1 MTVQRRLVLGITQ
14 NMKPYRLIYQ
24 MDSSGVLP
32 ASTDVNDYR
41 KGIVGFLEGSHID
54 CLFWHDGAGGNTAN
68 YDSEVLELT
77 GERIGEIDPSL
88 RRLIDEGNDPPRI
101 VVPAAKE
108 RGVDI
113 FYSFRIN
120 DCHDSFGHEQL
131 RPTFKVEHPEWTI
144 GAGHP
149 EVHPSVHRNLNFA
162 VPEVRDLKFAV
173 IEEIFRKYDFDGLE
187 IDFLRSPPYFI
198 PSEAPENAHLLTQ
211 FLSRVRKHLNQRGKA
226 QGRQIPLA
234 VRVNPTLEAC
244 RLDGF
249 DIPTW
254 VEERLVD
261 GLILGSGNID
271 CDVAAFKNLTDG
283 RGILVYPCVYAWP
296 SGYNIIFGFEDS
308 EPMFRALASN
318 YWSQGADGIYTFNW
332 NAHSYVHRPDKNAQ
346 FAPQRGLLREMDAP
360 QRMRSKDKLY
370 VADRLLG
377 PKPML
382 PHNWLHATLPKTLSC
397 GKQVEVPILVGE
409 DFTKSPTPRLTR
421 LSLTYS
427 AHTEASKIQVALNT
441 QPLSKLEP
449 TDPWLPPDNAD
460 GDLQQGQVHALRQEI
475 SPDLLIRGRNHVG
488 VSVVAGEV
496 TVKGAEIHVL
506 Y

>member
-1 MTVQRRLVLGITQ
+1 
-14 NMKPYRLIYQ
+14 MKPYRLIYQ

-32 ASTDVNDYR
+32 ASTDVNDYL

-68 YDSEVLELT
+68 YDSDVLELT
-77 GERIGEIDPSL
+77 GERIGEVDPSL
-88 RRLIDEGNDPPRI
+88 LRLIEQGNDPPKI

-113 FYSFRIN
+113 FYSLRLN
-120 DCHDSFGHEQL
+120 DCHDSFGHERL
-131 RPTFKVEHPEWTI
+131 LATFKVEHPEWAI

-198 PSEAPENAHLLTQ
+198 PNEAPGNAHLLTQ
-211 FLSRVRKHLNQRGKA
+211 FLSRVQEYLNQRGKA
-226 QGRQIPLA
+226 RGRQIPLA
-234 VRVNPTLEAC
+234 VRVNPTIEAC

-249 DIPTW
+249 DVSTW

-261 GLILGSGNID
+261 SLSLGSGNID
-271 CDVAAFKNLTDG
+271 CDVEAFKNLTDG
-283 RGILVYPCVYAWP
+283 TGILVYPCVYGWP

-308 EPMFRALASN
+308 EPMLRALAAN
-318 YWSQGADGIYTFNW
+318 YWHQGADGIYTFNW
-332 NAHSYVHRPDKNAQ
+332 NAHSYVHRPDKNPQ
-346 FAPQRGLLREMDAP
+346 FAPQRQLLREMDTP
-360 QRMRSKDKLY
+360 QAMRGKDKLY
-370 VADRLLG
+370 AADRLLG

-382 PHNWLHATLPKTLSC
+382 PHNWLHATLPQTLAR
-397 GKQVEVPILVGE
+397 GERVEVPVLVKE
-409 DFTKSPTPRLTR
+409 DFTASPPPRTIWLSVTYTDLTEKSQIEVT
-421 LSLTYS
+421 
-427 AHTEASKIQVALNT
+427 LNK
-441 QPLSKLEP
+441 QPLSELEP
-449 TDPWLPPDNAD
+449 TTGWLPPDNT
-460 GDLQQGQVHALRQEI
+460 GSTSQQGQVHAMRQEI
-475 SPDLLIRGRNHVG
+475 SPDLLIQGRNHVG
-488 VSVVAGEV
+488 IFVVAGEV
-496 TVKGAEIHVL
+496 TVKGVEIHVL

>member
-1 MTVQRRLVLGITQ
+1 
-14 NMKPYRLIYQ
+14 MKSYRLIYQ

-32 ASTDVNDYR
+32 AATDVDDYL
-41 KGIVGFLEGSHID
+41 KGIVGFLEDSHID

-68 YDSEVLELT
+68 YDSDVLELT
-77 GERIGEIDPSL
+77 GERVGDIDPFL
-88 RRLIDEGNDPPRI
+88 LRLIERGDDPPKI
-101 VVPAAKE
+101 VVPAAKQQ
-108 RGVDI
+108 GVDI
-113 FYSFRIN
+113 FYSLRLN
-120 DCHDSFGHEQL
+120 DCHDSFGHERL
-131 RPTFKVEHPEWTI
+131 LATFKVEHPDWAI

-198 PSEAPENAHLLTQ
+198 PSEAHKNAHLLTQ
-211 FLSRVRKHLNQRGKA
+211 FLSRVREHLNQRGEA
-226 QGRQIPLA
+226 RGRSIPLA

-254 VEERLVD
+254 IEERLVD
-261 GLILGSGNID
+261 ALILGSGNID
-271 CDVAAFKNLTDG
+271 CDVEAFKNLTDG
-283 RGILVYPCVYAWP
+283 TGILVYPCVYAWP

-332 NAHSYVHRPDKNAQ
+332 NAHSYVHRPDKNSQ
-346 FAPQRGLLREMDAP
+346 FAPQRQLLREMDTP
-360 QRMRSKDKLY
+360 QAMRGKDKLY

-377 PKPML
+377 EKPML
-382 PHNWLHATLPKTLSC
+382 PHNWLHATLPQTLKR
-397 GKQVEVPILVGE
+397 GEQVDVPILVEE
-409 DFTKSPTPRLTR
+409 DFTKSPTPRTVW
-421 LSLTYS
+421 LSVTYS
-427 AHTEASKIQVALNT
+427 DLTEMSQIQVRLNEG
-441 QPLSKLEP
+441 PLSGLEP
-449 TDPWLPPDNAD
+449 TAPWLPPDNTD
-460 GDLQQGQVHALRQEI
+460 STSPQEQLHALRQEI
-475 SPDLLIRGRNHVG
+475 SPDLLIQGKNLVEISTVTG
-488 VSVVAGEV
+488 KV
-496 TVKGAEIHVL
+496 TVQGVEIHVL

>member
-1 MTVQRRLVLGITQ
+1 M
-14 NMKPYRLIYQ
+14 NPYRLIYQ
-24 MDSSGVLP
+24 MDSSGVLS
-32 ASTDVNDYR
+32 ASTDVDDYL

-68 YDSEVLELT
+68 YDSDVLELT
-77 GERIGEIDPSL
+77 GERIGDIDPFL
-88 RRLIDEGNDPPRI
+88 LRLIEGGDDLPKI

-113 FYSFRIN
+113 FYSLRLN
-120 DCHDSFGHEQL
+120 DCHDSFGHERL
-131 RPTFKVEHPEWTI
+131 SPTFKVEHPEWAI

-187 IDFLRSPPYFI
+187 IDFLRSPPYFV
-198 PSEAPENAHLLTQ
+198 PSEAPKNAHLLTQ
-211 FLSRVRKHLNQRGKA
+211 FLSRVRKHLNQRGEMR
-226 QGRQIPLA
+226 GRSIPLA

-271 CDVAAFKNLTDG
+271 CDVEAFKNLTDG
-283 RGILVYPCVYAWP
+283 TDILVYPCVYAWP
-296 SGYNIIFGFEDS
+296 SGYNIIFGFADS

-318 YWSQGADGIYTFNW
+318 YLGQGADGIYTFNW
-332 NAHSYVHRPDKNAQ
+332 NAHSYVHRPDKNSQ
-346 FAPQRGLLREMDAP
+346 FAPQIQLLREIDAP
-360 QRMRSKDKLY
+360 HLMQGKDKLY

-377 PKPML
+377 EKPML
-382 PHNWLHATLPKTLSC
+382 PHNWLHATLPRTLERRE
-397 GKQVEVPILVGE
+397 QVDIPILVGE
-409 DFTKSPTPRLTR
+409 DLTESPTPRTVW
-421 LSLTYS
+421 LSITYS
-427 AHTEASKIQVALNT
+427 AHTETSQIEITLNK
-441 QPLSKLEP
+441 QLLSELEL
-449 TDPWLPPDNAD
+449 TDPWLPPDNTDNAS
-460 GDLQQGQVHALRQEI
+460 QQEQVHALRQEI
-475 SPDLLIRGRNHVG
+475 SPDLLIQGRNNVR
-488 VSVVAGEV
+488 VSVRTGEV
-496 TVKGAEIHVL
+496 TVKGVEIHVL

>member
-1 MTVQRRLVLGITQ
+1 
-14 NMKPYRLIYQ
+14 MKSYRLIYQ

-32 ASTDVNDYR
+32 AATDVDDYL
-41 KGIVGFLEGSHID
+41 KGIVGFLEDSHID

-68 YDSEVLELT
+68 YDSDVLELT
-77 GERIGEIDPSL
+77 GERVGDIDPFL
-88 RRLIDEGNDPPRI
+88 LRLIERGDDPPKI
-101 VVPAAKE
+101 VVPAAKQ

-113 FYSFRIN
+113 FYSLRLN
-120 DCHDSFGHEQL
+120 DCHDSFGHERL
-131 RPTFKVEHPEWTI
+131 LATFKVEHPDWAI

-198 PSEAPENAHLLTQ
+198 PSEAHKNAHLLTQ
-211 FLSRVRKHLNQRGKA
+211 FLSRVREHLNQRGEA
-226 QGRQIPLA
+226 RGRSIPLA

-254 VEERLVD
+254 IEERLVD
-261 GLILGSGNID
+261 ALILGSGNID
-271 CDVAAFKNLTDG
+271 CDVEAFKNLTDG
-283 RGILVYPCVYAWP
+283 TGILVYPCVYAWP

-332 NAHSYVHRPDKNAQ
+332 NAHSYVHRPDKNSQ
-346 FAPQRGLLREMDAP
+346 FAPQRQLLREMDTP
-360 QRMRSKDKLY
+360 QAMRGKDKLY

-377 PKPML
+377 EKPML
-382 PHNWLHATLPKTLSC
+382 PHNWLHATLPQTLKR
-397 GKQVEVPILVGE
+397 GEQVDVPILVEE
-409 DFTKSPTPRLTR
+409 DFTKSPTPRTVW
-421 LSLTYS
+421 LSVTYS
-427 AHTEASKIQVALNT
+427 DLTEMSQIEARLNEG
-441 QPLSKLEP
+441 PLSGLEP
-449 TDPWLPPDNAD
+449 TAPWLPPDNTD
-460 GDLQQGQVHALRQEI
+460 STSPQEQLHALRQEI
-475 SPDLLIRGRNHVG
+475 SPDLLIQGKNLVEISTVTG
-488 VSVVAGEV
+488 KV
-496 TVKGAEIHVL
+496 TVQGVEIHVL

>member
-1 MTVQRRLVLGITQ
+1 
-14 NMKPYRLIYQ
+14 MKSYRLIYQ

-32 ASTDVNDYR
+32 AATDVDDYL
-41 KGIVGFLEGSHID
+41 KGIVGFLEDSHID

-68 YDSEVLELT
+68 YDSDVLELT
-77 GERIGEIDPSL
+77 GERVGDIDPFL
-88 RRLIDEGNDPPRI
+88 LRLIERGDDPPKI
-101 VVPAAKE
+101 VVPAAKQ

-113 FYSFRIN
+113 FYSLRLN
-120 DCHDSFGHEQL
+120 DCHDSFGHERL
-131 RPTFKVEHPEWTI
+131 RPTFKVEHPDWAI

-198 PSEAPENAHLLTQ
+198 PSEAHKNAHLLTQ
-211 FLSRVRKHLNQRGKA
+211 FLSRVREHLNQRGEA
-226 QGRQIPLA
+226 RGRSIPLA

-254 VEERLVD
+254 IEERLVD
-261 GLILGSGNID
+261 ALILGSGNID
-271 CDVAAFKNLTDG
+271 CDVEAFKNLTDG
-283 RGILVYPCVYAWP
+283 TGILVYPCVYAWP

-332 NAHSYVHRPDKNAQ
+332 NAHSYVHRPDKNSQ
-346 FAPQRGLLREMDAP
+346 FAPQRQLLREMDTP
-360 QRMRSKDKLY
+360 QAMRGKDKLY

-377 PKPML
+377 EKPML
-382 PHNWLHATLPKTLSC
+382 PHNWLHATLPQTLKR
-397 GKQVEVPILVGE
+397 GEQVDVPILVEE
-409 DFTKSPTPRLTR
+409 DFTKSPTPRTVW
-421 LSLTYS
+421 LSVTYS
-427 AHTEASKIQVALNT
+427 DLTEMSQIEVRLNEG
-441 QPLSKLEP
+441 PLSGLEP
-449 TDPWLPPDNAD
+449 TAPWLPPDNTD
-460 GDLQQGQVHALRQEI
+460 STSPQEQLHALRQEI
-475 SPDLLIRGRNHVG
+475 SPDLLIQGKNLVEISTVTG
-488 VSVVAGEV
+488 KV
-496 TVKGAEIHVL
+496 TVQGVEIHVL

>member
-1 MTVQRRLVLGITQ
+1 M
-14 NMKPYRLIYQ
+14 NPYRLIYQ

-32 ASTDVNDYR
+32 ASTDVNDYL
-41 KGIVGFLEGSHID
+41 KGIVGFLEGSHVD

-68 YDSEVLELT
+68 YDSDVLELT
-77 GERIGEIDPSL
+77 GERVGEVDPSL
-88 RRLIDEGNDPPRI
+88 LRLIQEGNDPPKI

-113 FYSFRIN
+113 FYSLRLN
-120 DCHDSFGHEQL
+120 DCHDSFGHERL
-131 RPTFKVEHPEWTI
+131 LATFKVEQPEWTI

-187 IDFLRSPPYFI
+187 IDFLRSPPYFV
-198 PSEAPENAHLLTQ
+198 PSEAPGNAHLLTQ
-211 FLSRVRKHLNQRGKA
+211 FLGRVREHLNQRGKKR
-226 QGRQIPLA
+226 GRQIPLA

-249 DIPTW
+249 DVSTW

-261 GLILGSGNID
+261 SLGLGSGNID
-271 CDVAAFKNLTDG
+271 CDVEAFKNLTDG
-283 RGILVYPCVYAWP
+283 TGILVYPCVYGWP

-308 EPMFRALASN
+308 EPLLRALASN
-318 YWSQGADGIYTFNW
+318 YWGQGADGIYTFNW
-332 NAHSYVHRPDKNAQ
+332 NAHSYVHRPDKNSQ
-346 FAPQRGLLREMDAP
+346 FAPQRQLLREMDTLQA
-360 QRMRSKDKLY
+360 MRGKDKLY

-377 PKPML
+377 EKPML
-382 PHNWLHATLPKTLSC
+382 PHNWLHATLPQTLERRE
-397 GKQVEVPILVGE
+397 QVDIPVLVKE
-409 DFTKSPTPRLTR
+409 DFTESPPPRTIR

-427 AHTEASKIQVALNT
+427 DLTETSQIEVTLNQ
-441 QPLSKLEP
+441 QPLSELEP
-449 TDPWLPPDNAD
+449 TNPWLPPDNT
-460 GDLQQGQVHALRQEI
+460 GSTSQQGQVYALRQEI
-475 SPDLLIRGRNHVG
+475 SPDLLIQGRNHVG
-488 VSVVAGEV
+488 VFVVAGEV
-496 TVKGAEIHVL
+496 TVQGVEIHVL

>member
-1 MTVQRRLVLGITQ
+1 
-14 NMKPYRLIYQ
+14 MKPYCLIYQ

-32 ASTDVNDYR
+32 AATDVNDYL
-41 KGIVGFLEGSHID
+41 KGIVGFLEDSHID

-68 YDSEVLELT
+68 YDSDVLELT
-77 GERIGEIDPSL
+77 GERIGEVDPSL
-88 RRLIDEGNDPPRI
+88 LRLIEEGDDPPKI

-113 FYSFRIN
+113 FYSFRVN
-120 DCHDSFGHEQL
+120 DCHDSFGHERL
-131 RPTFKVEHPEWTI
+131 CPTFKVEHPEWTI

-162 VPEVRDLKFAV
+162 VPEVRDLKLAV

-198 PSEAPENAHLLTQ
+198 PSEAPKNAHLLTQ
-211 FLSRVRKHLNQRGKA
+211 FLSRVRGHLNQRGEER
-226 QGRQIPLA
+226 GRSIPLA

-249 DIPTW
+249 DVSTW

-261 GLILGSGNID
+261 ALILGSGNID
-271 CDVAAFKNLTDG
+271 CDVEAFKSLTDG
-283 RGILVYPCVYAWP
+283 TGILVYPCVYAWP

-318 YWSQGADGIYTFNW
+318 YWGQGADGIYTFNW
-332 NAHSYVHRPDKNAQ
+332 NAHSYVHRPDKNSQ
-346 FAPQRGLLREMDAP
+346 FAPQIQLLQEIDAP
-360 QRMRSKDKLY
+360 QAMRGKNKLY
-370 VADRLLG
+370 AADRLLG
-377 PKPML
+377 EKPML
-382 PHNWLHATLPKTLSC
+382 PHNWLHATLPQTLERAE
-397 GKQVEVPILVGE
+397 QVEVPVLVKE
-409 DFTKSPTPRLTR
+409 DFTESPTPRTIR
-421 LSLTYS
+421 LSLTYTDL
-427 AHTEASKIQVALNT
+427 TETSQIEVTLNQ
-441 QPLSKLEP
+441 QPLSELEP
-449 TDPWLPPDNAD
+449 IDPWLPPDNTDSAS
-460 GDLQQGQVHALRQEI
+460 QQGRVHALRQAI
-475 SPDLLIRGRNHVG
+475 SPDLLIQGRNHVG

-496 TVKGAEIHVL
+496 TVQGVEIHVL